1 MLENKTDIISYTE
14 SAISSSNLS
23 TIKSK
28 NLAIIIF
35 KVKYETIKG
44 QEVFILGNTKELG
57 FWQPGKGLKM
67 STDEASYPFWR
78 TTEELKLSI
87 GTEISYKYLIMNSF
101 TKEIQWESNM
111 SNRSLKIENKG
122 KYEIKEEKG
131 NKKREIVNI
140 KNNKSNITFS
150 NLNPKT
156 IGTISPI
163 HDRNLFQMKD
173 LTDNDIEIRGS
184 MCSSDNDENNI
195 LINAYFSEVL
205 NYDPIRIDSMQK
217 NPLTIALKTQIE
229 INPKEDKFIILTAL
243 LPFNIEINNNDNN
256 SKYKIV
262 PKYEDEFYESL
273 FNIRKE
279 NLYEIHW
286 FGMLENYEKFL
297 INKNGEEPSIDP
309 DLTEFLKKERI
320 YVINPK
326 LNDYNNYWIYISH
339 IIGKIFYD
347 NKIPVNDTYFMDY
360 EKYFNSYKI
369 INELFVEEIINQTN
383 LDMLIMIHDIN
394 LALVPHFI
402 SKKNSFAKMGF
413 YFNDIFPCLE
423 VFKCLQYQEE
433 ILQSILL
440 CNLICFHHIE
450 TTMKFLNTVQRILDL
465 YYEVKP
471 GGKIIINYQG
481 RNVNIHIMQIGI
493 DTKKIEDC
501 FKNKDFIEC
510 CDKIKKKYKEVKINK
525 DNVSENNKINDNKN
539 EKEKY
544 IFFSLDGL
552 LDINKIIIK
561 LQAFDVFYDSYIK
574 ELEKINSENME
585 KIIEVN
591 EENAN
596 GVENNNNYINEIKT
610 TTNEQNDTLITITS
624 NSKNEDKQNVINTN
638 ATENKKQNLQ
648 NDNINNKSIE
658 QINKNILK
666 KFTNNKP
673 KIKKGKSKSG
683 INLSQTPPDSQSQ
696 VLKKQKK
703 EIYKTKEPLFIQIIK
718 PSESK
723 LMNLYNY
730 SSYESERIKEQIEK
744 NFKKIETITQEIN
757 NKHKKEII
765 VLIGENNYK
774 NLFSIYS
781 IGDCYYSLRKDYNF
795 SINIQY
801 YIYICNYLNKSYDL
815 IISEN
820 SCLTPGIKGALK
832 VNDLDI
838 IKNYKSLEHIFSSN
852 NNDDKLINKNN
863 INFIKNAEILNFCK
877 IFFSK
882 LKKVSFYENDS
893 LKKIYGIGLGF
904 SLMRLSHDFLLLDK
918 KKLNEAYHES
928 NQNLI
933 IIDYV
938 SILQSFSENN
948 IYQKENIMYQLKLLS
963 SQEKNKVYVISSNTK
978 IEFEQNFKDIP
989 DLGLACEYGFFYK
1002 PPREGDYHQ
1011 LKYIEDWTW
1020 KQGIMPILNG
1030 FTERT
1035 EGSYIIEK
1043 ESMITWVY
1051 KNCEADFGQF
1061 QANEMISHI
1070 KSLLFQND
1078 FIVVED
1084 DVEKNEVNIRPK
1096 NINKGS
1102 FIAEILKQDYINGEF
1117 PDLVIGI
1124 GDKDGGEDMF
1134 KYLNYLKN
1142 NFSEIK
1148 AKIFTIVVNKRISS
1162 ANYYLNDASE
1172 IIEVVENFN
1181 KIDKSEDNFSS
1192 SQDMYNIMEQSDDFE
1207 LKNINDDT
1215 LI

>member
-1 MLENKTDIISYTE
+1 M
-14 SAISSSNLS
+14 
-23 TIKSK
+23 
-28 NLAIIIF
+28 
-35 KVKYETIKG
+35 
-44 QEVFILGNTKELG
+44 
-57 FWQPGKGLKM
+57 
-67 STDEASYPFWR
+67 
-78 TTEELKLSI
+78 
-87 GTEISYKYLIMNSF
+87 
-101 TKEIQWESNM
+101 
-111 SNRSLKIENKG
+111 
-122 KYEIKEEKG
+122 
-131 NKKREIVNI
+131 
-140 KNNKSNITFS
+140 
-150 NLNPKT
+150 
-156 IGTISPI
+156 
-163 HDRNLFQMKD
+163 
-173 LTDNDIEIRGS
+173 
-184 MCSSDNDENNI
+184 
-195 LINAYFSEVL
+195 
-205 NYDPIRIDSMQK
+205 
-217 NPLTIALKTQIE
+217 
-229 INPKEDKFIILTAL
+229 
-243 LPFNIEINNNDNN
+243 
-256 SKYKIV
+256 
-262 PKYEDEFYESL
+262 
-273 FNIRKE
+273 
-279 NLYEIHW
+279 
-286 FGMLENYEKFL
+286 
-297 INKNGEEPSIDP
+297 
-309 DLTEFLKKERI
+309 
-320 YVINPK
+320 
-326 LNDYNNYWIYISH
+326 
-339 IIGKIFYD
+339 
-347 NKIPVNDTYFMDY
+347 
-360 EKYFNSYKI
+360 
-369 INELFVEEIINQTN
+369 
-383 LDMLIMIHDIN
+383 
-394 LALVPHFI
+394 
-402 SKKNSFAKMGF
+402 
-413 YFNDIFPCLE
+413 
-423 VFKCLQYQEE
+423 
-433 ILQSILL
+433 
-440 CNLICFHHIE
+440 
-450 TTMKFLNTVQRILDL
+450 
-465 YYEVKP
+465 
-471 GGKIIINYQG
+471 
-481 RNVNIHIMQIGI
+481 
-493 DTKKIEDC
+493 
-501 FKNKDFIEC
+501 
-510 CDKIKKKYKEVKINK
+510 
-525 DNVSENNKINDNKN
+525 
-539 EKEKY
+539 
-544 IFFSLDGL
+544 
-552 LDINKIIIK
+552 
-561 LQAFDVFYDSYIK
+561 FYDSYIK

-596 GVENNNNYINEIKT
+596 CIENNNNTIEVKT

-624 NSKNEDKQNVINTN
+624 NSKNEEKQIVINTN
-638 ATENKKQNLQ
+638 NNENKIQNQQ
-648 NDNINNKSIE
+648 NDNNKSIE

-666 KFTNNKP
+666 KFSSNKP

-683 INLSQTPPDSQSQ
+683 INLSQTPPDTQSQ
-696 VLKKQKK
+696 ELKKQKK
-703 EIYKTKEPLFIQIIK
+703 EIYKTKEPLLIQIIK

-730 SSYESERIKEQIEK
+730 SSLESERIKEQIEK
-744 NFKKIETITQEIN
+744 NLKRIEEITQEIN

-765 VLIGENNYK
+765 VLIHENGYK
-774 NLFSIYS
+774 NLFYLNLFSIFS

-795 SINIQY
+795 SLNIQY
-801 YIYICNYLNKSYDL
+801 YIYISNYLNKSYDL
-815 IISEN
+815 IISES

-838 IKNYKSLEHIFSSN
+838 IKNYKSLEYIFSGN
-852 NNDDKLINKNN
+852 YNDDKLINKNN

-918 KKLNEAYHES
+918 KKLNEAYRES
-928 NQNLI
+928 NQNFI
-933 IIDYV
+933 IIDYI

-963 SQEKNKVYVISSNTK
+963 SQEKNKIYVISSNTK
-978 IEFEQNFKDIP
+978 TEIEQNFKDIP

-1002 PPREGDYHQ
+1002 PPRENDYHQ

-1078 FIVVED
+1078 FIVVEE